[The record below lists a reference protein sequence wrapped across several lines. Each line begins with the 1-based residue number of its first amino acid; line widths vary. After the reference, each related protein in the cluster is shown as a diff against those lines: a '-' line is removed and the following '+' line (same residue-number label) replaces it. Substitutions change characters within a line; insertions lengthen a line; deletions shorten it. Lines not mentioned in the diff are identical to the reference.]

1 MQLVKVSADLGR
13 IPTNRIPQSKGA
25 DGKMYYKIHLRHPS
39 DVLFSLYHL
48 RIMHNGTN
56 YGLVTSEY
64 V

>member
-1 MQLVKVSADLGR
+1 MQLVKVSADLSQ
-13 IPTNRIPQSKGA
+13 IPTNRTPQSKGA
-25 DGKMYYKIHLRHPS
+25 DGHPS